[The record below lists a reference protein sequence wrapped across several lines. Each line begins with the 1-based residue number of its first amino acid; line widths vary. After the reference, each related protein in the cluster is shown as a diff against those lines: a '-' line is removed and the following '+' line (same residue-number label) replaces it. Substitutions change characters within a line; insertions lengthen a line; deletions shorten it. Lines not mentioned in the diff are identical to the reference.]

1 MEKTKFFK
9 IPEIIA
15 LSALIIQI
23 LTAVF
28 GKNVNWDIIDGFGLV
43 ERTEGNDGCGS
54 PIRIF
59 YLFMPPA
66 YLLTFLALFVKKYN
80 FIFYL
85 LSGIIML
92 LPAAVMLFAGF
103 FGNEGIDYVFF
114 FTLPCLLIMSS
125 AVVSGINRKKQIQ
138 EYKIKRC

>member
-1 MEKTKFFK
+1 MKKTKFFK
-9 IPEIIA
+9 IPEIMV

-28 GKNVNWDIIDGFGLV
+28 GENVNWDIINIFGLV
-43 ERTEGNDGCGS
+43 EWTEGNDGGGS
-54 PIRIF
+54 IIKVF

-66 YLLTFLALFVKKYN
+66 YLLTFFALFVKKYN

-92 LPAAVMLFAGF
+92 MPAAVMLFAA
-103 FGNEGIDYVFF
+103 FGNEGIDYAFF

-125 AVVSGINRKKQIQ
+125 AVVSGIDRKKQIK

>member
-15 LSALIIQI
+15 VSALIIHI

-28 GKNVNWDIIDGFGLV
+28 GENVNWDIIDMFGLV
-43 ERTEGNDGCGS
+43 EWTEGNDGGGS
-54 PIRIF
+54 LIKIF
-59 YLFMPPA
+59 YLFLPPA
-66 YLLTFLALFVKKYN
+66 YLLTFFALFIKKYN

-92 LPAAVMLFAGF
+92 LPAAVMLFAA
-103 FGNEGIDYVFF
+103 FGNEGIDYV
-114 FTLPCLLIMSS
+114 
-125 AVVSGINRKKQIQ
+125 
-138 EYKIKRC
+138 

>member
-15 LSALIIQI
+15 VSALIIQV

-28 GKNVNWDIIDGFGLV
+28 GENVNWDIIDMLGLA
-43 ERTEGNDGCGS
+43 EWIEGNDGGGS
-54 PIRIF
+54 LIKIF
-59 YLFMPPA
+59 YLFLPPTC
-66 YLLTFLALFVKKYN
+66 LLTFSALFVKKYN

-85 LSGIIML
+85 LSVIIMFL
-92 LPAAVMLFAGF
+92 SSAVMLFAA

-114 FTLPCLLIMSS
+114 FTILYILFI
-125 AVVSGINRKKQIQ
+125 AAGITAIIDKQNQ
-138 EYKIKRC
+138 KVKNNK

>member
-1 MEKTKFFK
+1 MEKTRFFK

-23 LTAVF
+23 LTAVL
-28 GKNVNWDIIDGFGLV
+28 GENVNWDIIDMFGIV
-43 ERTEGNDGCGS
+43 EWNEGHDGGGS
-54 PIRIF
+54 LIKIF
-59 YLFMPPA
+59 YLFLPPA
-66 YLLTFLALFVKKYN
+66 YLLTFFALFVKKYN

-103 FGNEGIDYVFF
+103 GNEGIDYVFF

-125 AVVSGINRKKQIQ
+125 AVVSGIDRKKQIQ